1 MPPLRAPRFLP
12 ERQTSPLL
20 DGTRFPYRSS
30 RGANPPRRTE
40 GTEGAR
46 SERTFRGSSFPGRR
60 FLASVQEVPVSLTHR
75 TCDYSLASD
84 AADRSPSRIKLPYRF
99 AARVLERILRWKR
112 RAQSFVVIVF
122 YLNSRN
128 RVANYLVP
136 GRRATARG
144 GHEVIGVRPTR
155 SLTLLSNL
163 LELRSYCRACGCA
176 DSELLLPTEFLDRV
190 GVLNLPHVIL
200 FP

>member
-1 MPPLRAPRFLP
+1 MGGRGYSPPLRAPRFLP

-46 SERTFRGSSFPGRR
+46 SERTFRRGSSFPGRR

-99 AARVLERILRWKR
+99 AARVLERILRWKSR
-112 RAQSFVVIVF
+112 TQTFVVVVSVSIPGTA
-122 YLNSRN
+122 SRIIWFPGG
-128 RVANYLVP
+128 VPQLV
-136 GRRATARG
+136 G
-144 GHEVIGVRPTR
+144 GTR
-155 SLTLLSNL
+155 
-163 LELRSYCRACGCA
+163 
-176 DSELLLPTEFLDRV
+176 
-190 GVLNLPHVIL
+190 
-200 FP
+200 